1 MKVGSK
7 RGRFAVIA
15 VPYAWLLVFFLL
27 PFLVV
32 ARISVSEMETTTIK
46 DIVTWKDGAIAIS
59 AKLGNYLLLAQDD
72 LYLRTYASSLLYAAV
87 TTLLCLA
94 IGGGVARAD
103 PHENAFAVRRELRSA
118 RLRVGG

>member
-32 ARISVSEMETTTIK
+32 AKISVSEMETTTIK
-46 DIVTWKDGAIAIS
+46 DIVTWKDGAIARTSSRKSRYSGLDASNTSSIDS
-59 AKLGNYLLLAQDD
+59 
-72 LYLRTYASSLLYAAV
+72 LRTSLLS
-87 TTLLCLA
+87 L
-94 IGGGVARAD
+94 
-103 PHENAFAVRRELRSA
+103 SA
-118 RLRVGG
+118 RVRLVSR